1 VLSAAVACGELGPD
15 FDRVVAVEVSTP
27 DSLEQLDTL
36 RPRARAL
43 NGRGDSVAATILW
56 TTLDTALLAVGNETT
71 GKLVGKR
78 PGADAR
84 IQARVGNLRINL
96 ILVDVLAAAD
106 TLVAPGDTADTVT
119 VSAPDS
125 LSDSL
130 SVRADT
136 TGGLAGLRGRPV
148 VWAITAPTGAG
159 SGSVTLVTDDTARAL
174 VTVDTVVTSG
184 SGIAAIQ
191 VRLIADPRP
200 DSAIV
205 EARAQRAVGTT
216 IPGSP
221 VTFVVR
227 FLP

>member
-56 TTLDTALLAVGNETT
+56 ATLDTALLAVVNETT

-84 IQARVGNLRINL
+84 IQARVGNLRSNL

-106 TLVAPGDTADTVT
+106 TLVATDTTADTVT

-130 SVRADT
+130 PVRVADT
-136 TGGLAGLRGRPV
+136 TGGVVGLGGRPV
-148 VWAITAPTGAG
+148 VWAITAPTG
-159 SGSVTLVTDDTARAL
+159 SGAVTLVTNDTARAL
-174 VTVDTVVTSG
+174 VTVDTVATNG
-184 SGIAAIQ
+184 SGIAAIR

>member
-56 TTLDTALLAVGNETT
+56 ATLDTARLAVVNETT
-71 GKLVGKR
+71 GTLVGKQ

-84 IQARVGNLRINL
+84 IQARVGDLRSNL

-106 TLVAPGDTADTVT
+106 TLVAIPPTADTVT
-119 VSAPDS
+119 VGAPDS

-130 SVRADT
+130 SVRVDT
-136 TGGLAGLRGRPV
+136 TGGLAGLRGRP
-148 VWAITAPTGAG
+148 P
-159 SGSVTLVTDDTARAL
+159 
-174 VTVDTVVTSG
+174 
-184 SGIAAIQ
+184 
-191 VRLIADPRP
+191 
-200 DSAIV
+200 
-205 EARAQRAVGTT
+205 
-216 IPGSP
+216 
-221 VTFVVR
+221 
-227 FLP
+227 

>member
-15 FDRVVAVEVSTP
+15 FDRVVALEVSTP

-56 TTLDTALLAVGNETT
+56 VTLDTARLTVVNETT
-71 GKLVGKR
+71 GKLVGR
-78 PGADAR
+78 QPGADAR
-84 IQARVGNLRINL
+84 VQARAGNLRSNL
-96 ILVDVLAAAD
+96 ILIDVLAAAD
-106 TLVAPGDTADTVT
+106 TLFATGPTAHTVT
-119 VSAPDS
+119 VSTPDS

-130 SVRADT
+130 SVQLNDSTAS
-136 TGGLAGLRGRPV
+136 GPGLPGRPV
-148 VWAITAPTGAG
+148 VWGITAPTEAG
-159 SGSVTLVTDDTARAL
+159 PVTLVTNDTARGL
-174 VTVDTVVTSG
+174 VTVDTVATNASG
-184 SGIAAIQ
+184 VAAIR

-216 IPGSP
+216 ISGSP
-221 VTFVVR
+221 VKFVVR
-227 FLP
+227 FQP